1 VTDSELRA
9 LVREAVARH
18 FAGPSPES
26 AVPGGA
32 GFPSTALGAGS
43 PPLSRPAACSEHRRG
58 EAGPSW
64 FQDHASHGMYLLVNV
79 GDACLIEPAVTC
91 NHCGYCKSHGH

>member
-9 LVREAVARH
+9 LVREAVSRH
-18 FAGPSPES
+18 FAGGTAQL
-26 AVPGGA
+26 AVQGGA
-32 GFPSTALGAGS
+32 GFS
-43 PPLSRPAACSEHRRG
+43 PPMSGPA
-58 EAGPSW
+58 EAGPSI
-64 FQDHASHGMYLLVNV
+64 FRKAGSHASHAMYLTLVNV